1 LNWRNP
7 AVEQAM
13 FDVTRFWHKHG
24 VDGFRLDA
32 VDTLFEDPAL
42 KDNPILPGKN
52 EFGDPQ
58 MTNQY
63 NHNLPEVH
71 EELRRLRKVTDA
83 NGQVLIGE
91 TWTDNIDALK
101 AYYGVKHDEIQLP
114 MDFMFT
120 TANKLSAVEFRK
132 QIGLAESAG
141 GWLVFVISN
150 HDMERSYT
158 RYGDGQ
164 HNEQIAKLMAGM
176 YLTLRGSPI
185 MYYGEELGMENHD
198 PTRKEDI
205 KDPLG
210 QHGWPE
216 QKGRDGERTPMQW
229 DASLNAGFSS
239 GTPWLPV
246 APSYITHN
254 VASETSDS
262 QSVLSFYR
270 SLLTLRHQSPALLDG
285 SYIPLSQNDP
295 NVLVYLRRAGKDTI
309 FVALNFSNTTRP
321 YTLDLSAQGLD
332 KEQRTVLLSTSQVGG
347 DKPDLLQLSPYA
359 VYIAR
364 IGR

>member
-1 LNWRNP
+1 
-7 AVEQAM
+7 
-13 FDVTRFWHKHG
+13 
-24 VDGFRLDA
+24 
-32 VDTLFEDPAL
+32 
-42 KDNPILPGKN
+42 
-52 EFGDPQ
+52 
-58 MTNQY
+58 
-63 NHNLPEVH
+63 
-71 EELRRLRKVTDA
+71 
-83 NGQVLIGE
+83 
-91 TWTDNIDALK
+91 
-101 AYYGVKHDEIQLP
+101 

-120 TANKLSAVEFRK
+120 TVNKLSAVEFRK

-141 GWLVFVISN
+141 GWPVFVIGN
-150 HDMERSYT
+150 HDMARSYT

-164 HNEQIAKLMAGM
+164 HDEQIAKLMAGM

-198 PTRKEDI
+198 PTRKEDV

-246 APSYITHN
+246 APSYIAHN
-254 VASETSDS
+254 VASETSDRLS
-262 QSVLSFYR
+262 ILSFYR
-270 SLLTLRHQSPALLDG
+270 SLLALRHQSQALLDG
-285 SYIPLSQNDP
+285 SYIPLSQDDP
-295 NVLVYLRRAGKDTI
+295 NVLAYLRRTKTDTI
-309 FVALNFSNTTRP
+309 FVALNFSNTAQSYR
-321 YTLDLSAQGLD
+321 LDLSAQGLD
-332 KEQRTVLLSTSQVGG
+332 QAERIMLLSTSQDGVEKS
-347 DKPDLLQLSPYA
+347 DRLQLSPYA